1 MPASRPRFT
10 PSPGGGSPKRG
21 VQSRPQNAGRGRS
34 SPVDS
39 SASAAAP
46 GTSPE
51 SQQIGP
57 DDFRFV
63 QIVGRGSYGVVWE
76 AVKIDT
82 RETYA
87 IKVLE
92 KVTRLTCV
100 CMMCPRVK
108 WLAPRILTAGVVCSK
123 QVAPPLQS
131 PSCLASSPRFLRSSR
146 RTRSLR
152 TARRSLHLSTPIFY
166 PHVHTHAQDDILRR
180 GNIDQVL
187 EEKRILQTVTHPFIV
202 SLHFAFQVRRESDR
216 ERDRERERRG
226 ERG

>member
-1 MPASRPRFT
+1 MPTRPKDDGISGALRSWGRTICIGLVRKDVFFTRPSFRPHHTHTCSSSHARTCVSFVLSLFSPHIAGAAPALPQLTPRSEKNRRDSRGGADGRQRPGADTMPASRPRFT

-34 SPVDS
+34 SPADS

-51 SQQIGP
+51 PQQIGP

-63 QIVGRGSYGVVWE
+63 QIVGRGSYGVGWE

-92 KVTRLTCV
+92 KVTRLTPC
-100 CMMCPRVK
+100 
-108 WLAPRILTAGVVCSK
+108 A
-123 QVAPPLQS
+123 
-131 PSCLASSPRFLRSSR
+131 
-146 RTRSLR
+146 
-152 TARRSLHLSTPIFY
+152 
-166 PHVHTHAQDDILRR
+166 
-180 GNIDQVL
+180 
-187 EEKRILQTVTHPFIV
+187 
-202 SLHFAFQVRRESDR
+202 
-216 ERDRERERRG
+216 
-226 ERG
+226 